1 MDKQTILNLNCE
13 KTLKFYNEK
22 KFINIEQI
30 KSFDEEMIHNIK
42 VVGSVIPFR
51 VNQYVIDELIDW
63 SNIPDDPIFQLTF
76 PQKEMLSP
84 EHFLQVSALVSKD
97 SCENE
102 LKDVVNS
109 IRKQLNPHPS
119 GQRELN
125 VPNENGKLIQGMQ
138 HKYRETVLFF
148 PTQGQTCHS
157 YCTFCFR
164 WAQFVGD
171 KELRFASTEVT
182 DLQNYIKLHDDITD
196 VIFTGGDPMVMKT
209 HILAKYLEALLEP
222 GMEHIQN
229 IRIGTKA
236 LTYWPQRFVTD
247 DDADDLLVLFEKIIK
262 AGKSVSIMAHYNHWR
277 ELETNIAQLAI
288 HRLRQ
293 TSVVIRS
300 QAPVLAHI
308 NDSADI
314 WARLWKTQVRLGII
328 PYYMF
333 VERDTGPKNYFEI
346 PLEKT
351 WKIYQQAIGQVSG
364 LGRTARGPTMSA
376 TPGKVIVEGIT
387 EIAGNRVFV
396 LKFLQARNRELI
408 GRPFFAKYSSTAT
421 WFDQLE
427 PAFITDVEFFKA

>member
-1 MDKQTILNLNCE
+1 MNKQTVSNLNCE
-13 KTLKFYNEK
+13 KSLKFYNEK
-22 KFINIEQI
+22 KFVNIEQV

-63 SNIPDDPIFQLTF
+63 SNIPNDPIFQLTF

-97 SCENE
+97 SCEDE

-125 VPNENGKLIQGMQ
+125 VPNENGKLIPGMQ

-171 KELRFASTEVT
+171 QELRFASTEVT

-209 HILAKYLEALLEP
+209 RILTKYLEALLEP
-222 GMEHIQN
+222 EMDHIQN

-262 AGKSVSIMAHYNHWR
+262 AGKSVSIMAHYNHWK

-288 HRLRQ
+288 TRLRQ
-293 TSVVIRS
+293 TGAVIRS
-300 QAPVLAHI
+300 QGPVLAHI

-314 WARLWKTQVRLGII
+314 WARLWTTQVKLGII

-351 WKIYQQAIGQVSG
+351 WKIYQQAVGQVSG
-364 LGRTARGPTMSA
+364 LSRTARGPTMSA

-387 EIAGNRVFV
+387 EIASNKVFV
-396 LKFLQARNRELI
+396 LKFLQARNVKLI

-427 PAFITDVEFFKA
+427 PAFGTDIEFF